1 MNRRHQYQRYFRR
14 RERLC
19 AYHAWLIEIAA
30 GAGIVLAFAVARAA
44 VELQHG

>member
-1 MNRRHQYQRYFRR
+1 MNRCHQYQWYFRR

-19 AYHAWLIEIAA
+19 AFHARLIEIAA